1 MAGTYLGLPFDE
13 ELFYNEWQTAPNPRK
28 DAILNSGAV
37 VMDGDIAQKISGGSN
52 IYTVPFYNILPNTA
66 PVNYDGNTDIAVEET
81 SGDDL
86 TGVVYGRAKGW
97 TARDF
102 VKDFHRTDPMAN
114 IISQVSRYWD
124 FQDQKM
130 ILGIVEALFGC
141 TPTESA
147 IATAWALH
155 KTDISASGS
164 VSDANKLGATAMGDA
179 AVKACGDNAQGLF
192 SLAFMHSTV
201 AQNLA
206 NKDLL
211 EFRKYTDPMGIQRQ
225 LPIAD
230 MNGYTVITDDSLI
243 DASSGKYTTYLLGS
257 GVIRHAKAPVERPV
271 EADRNPAKNGGM
283 DMLYTRLRQTYHVN
297 GFTFNKPSGMGAS
310 PADTVLHTAA
320 NYDLKFD
327 PKTIAMAK
335 VVSNG

>member
-1 MAGTYLGLPFDE
+1 MADTYLGLPFDP

-37 VMDGDIAQKISGGSN
+37 VEDAEIAKKIAGGSN

-66 PVNYDGNTDIAVEET
+66 PVNYDGATDIATEET

-86 TGVVYGRAKGW
+86 TGVVFGRAKGW
-97 TARDF
+97 TSRDF
-102 VKDFHRTDPMAN
+102 IKDFHRTDPMAN
-114 IISQVSRYWD
+114 IISQVAKYKD
-124 FQDQKM
+124 YQDMKVL
-130 ILGIVEALFGC
+130 IGIIDALFGC

-155 KTDISASGS
+155 KTDISASSGS
-164 VSDANKLGATAMGDA
+164 VSAANKLSATAMGDA

-206 NKDLL
+206 NLDLL
-211 EFRKYTDPMGIQRQ
+211 EFRKYTDERGIQRQ

-230 MNGYTVITDDSLI
+230 MNGYTVITDDTLV
-243 DASSGKYTTYLLGS
+243 DASGKFTTYLLGS
-257 GVIRHAKAPVERPV
+257 GVIRHANAPVERPV
-271 EADRNPAKNGGM
+271 EVARDAAKNGGM
-283 DMLYTRLRQTYHVN
+283 DMLYTRWRHTYHTN

-310 PADTVLHTAA
+310 PADSVLHAA
-320 NYDLKFD
+320 TNYDLKFD